1 MPTAEILGVE
11 SVLEVV
17 QNVYGID
24 GKIKRGKNE
33 FTFLCPVHADSH
45 PSADVNLE
53 TGYWSCFS
61 CKAGGD
67 LAGLGKD
74 ILGRSRNEVLK
85 LIKPNEPSAITASI
99 SRRVRAAQR
108 DYLAST
114 VSERKKHKGN
124 ADDATIASYSDG
136 PFDYMH
142 DRGFT
147 PETLER
153 WGVRY
158 CNEAVL
164 DRPGDDPFTIT
175 NAIAIPICRPD
186 GETFAYCYRAT
197 EDSARWFREARFIYT
212 PDAQLDET
220 WGGLQLHEEGDEITV
235 TEGFID
241 AMWCDQNG
249 YPAIPI
255 MGSSPK
261 VQKKIRKLADWRRV
275 RLFLDN
281 DNAGHI
287 TTWQLGEALT
297 DMGVPVTVVLRKPWM
312 VRRDGRPAKDAND
325 LCRTD
330 LELVCE
336 RAVPFIYWKHRA
348 NAAA

>member
-1 MPTAEILGVE
+1 MPKAEALGVD
-11 SVLEVV
+11 SVLEIV
-17 QNVYGID
+17 QGLFGIE
-24 GKIKRGKNE
+24 GEVKRGGE
-33 FTFLCPVHADSH
+33 FHFLCPVHEDRS

-67 LAGLGKD
+67 LAELGVQV
-74 ILGRSRNEVLK
+74 LGRKRNDVIKIL
-85 LIKPNEPSAITASI
+85 KPNEPTAIAASVH
-99 SRRVRAAQR
+99 RRIRSLR
-108 DYLAST
+108 NDFLREGS
-114 VSERKKHKGN
+114 KKKQEKN
-124 ADDATIASYSDG
+124 ADANTLASYSKG
-136 PFDYMH
+136 PLDYMI
-142 DRGFT
+142 DRGFSH
-147 PETLER
+147 ETLKR

-164 DRPGDDPFTIT
+164 DRPGDDPFTIK
-175 NAIAIPICRPD
+175 NAIAIPICRET

-197 EDSARWFREARFIYT
+197 PNSPRWFQEARYIYT
-212 PDAQLDET
+212 PDADLSET
-220 WGGLQLHEEGDEITV
+220 WGGLQLYSGGNEITI
-235 TEGFID
+235 TEGFAD

-261 VQKKIRKLADWRRV
+261 VKKKIRKLADWKRV

-297 DMGVPVTVVLRKPWM
+297 DLGVPVIVALRKPWM
-312 VRRDGRPAKDAND
+312 VRRDGKPAKDAND
-325 LCRTD
+325 LCGTD
-330 LELVCE
+330 LELACE
-336 RAVPFIYWKHRA
+336 RAVPFSFWKRRA
-348 NAAA
+348 IAA

>member
-11 SVLEVV
+11 SVLDVV
-17 QNVYGID
+17 QNVYGIE
-24 GKIKRGKNE
+24 GQVKRGSE
-33 FTFLCPVHADSH
+33 FHFLCPVHSERH
-45 PSADVNLE
+45 PSADVNLV

-74 ILGRSRNEVLK
+74 VLGRSRTEVLK
-85 LIKPNEPSAITASI
+85 LIKPNEPSAITAGI
-99 SRRVRAAQR
+99 SRRVRALRR
-108 DYLAST
+108 DYIHAT
-114 VSERKKHKGN
+114 VSERRLNKN

-136 PFDYMH
+136 PLDYMI

-147 PETLER
+147 METLER

-164 DRPGDDPFTIT
+164 DRPGDDPFTIH

-186 GETFAYCYRAT
+186 GEIFAYCYRAT
-197 EDSARWFREARFIYT
+197 PDSPRWFREARFIYT
-212 PDAQLDET
+212 PDASLDRT
-220 WGGLQLHEEGDEITV
+220 WGGLQLYNEGDEITI

-255 MGSSPK
+255 MGSNPK
-261 VQKKIRKLADWRRV
+261 EKKKIRKLADWKRV

-297 DMGVPVTVVLRKPWM
+297 DLGVPVTVVLRKPWM
-312 VRRDGRPAKDAND
+312 VKKDGTPAKDAND
-325 LCRTD
+325 LCGTD

-336 RAVPFIYWKHRA
+336 RAVPFTFWKRRA
-348 NAAA
+348 SAAA